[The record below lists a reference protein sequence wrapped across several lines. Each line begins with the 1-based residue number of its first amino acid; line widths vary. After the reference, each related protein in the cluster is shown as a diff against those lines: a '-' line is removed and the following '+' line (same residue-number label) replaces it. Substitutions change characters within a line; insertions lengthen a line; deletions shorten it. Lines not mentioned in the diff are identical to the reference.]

1 VSYKNLNK
9 QYQSMT
15 CFKALLCI
23 FLAVQASAVSVVLAQ
38 DKRTSGQVY
47 LSKQMQDLQAD
58 AARNPIS
65 LWQERGQALWQG
77 QCKSCHGEMVT
88 LKASAPSFPRLS
100 TDGKSL
106 INLEDQIARC
116 QQRQSGAAVAN
127 ASNTSL
133 SIDSDE
139 VLSLSVALHQVAVS
153 EPIKVA
159 APIGNAGAEVQW
171 QARLSSGEKLYQT
184 RIGRMN
190 LACMHCHDQKVGTQ
204 MRADTISQGH
214 PTGFPIYRMS
224 WQTVGTIDRRLRA
237 CYSGVQ
243 ATVPPSGSPE
253 LRDLELFLKVRANG
267 MPLDGP
273 SIRR

>member
-1 VSYKNLNK
+1 MK
-9 QYQSMT
+9 
-15 CFKALLCI
+15 CFKVLLLI
-23 FLAVQASAVSVVLAQ
+23 FLAIQASAVSVVSVALAQ
-38 DKRTSGQVY
+38 DKRTSGNVY
-47 LSKQMQDLQAD
+47 LSRQMQDLQAD
-58 AARNPIS
+58 ATRNPIT
-65 LWQERGQALWQG
+65 LWAERGQGLWQG
-77 QCKSCHGEMVT
+77 QCKSCHGELDT
-88 LKASAPSFPRLS
+88 LKRSAGSFPRLS

-116 QQRQSGAAVAN
+116 QQRKSQNSATAQAMES
-127 ASNTSL
+127 ATSL
-133 SIDSDE
+133 TTDGDE
-139 VLSLSVALHQVAVS
+139 VLSLSVALHQVALGT
-153 EPIKVA
+153 PIKVA
-159 APIGNAGAEVQW
+159 APTGNATAEAHW
-171 QARLSSGEKLYQT
+171 QERLGSGEKLYQT
-184 RIGRMN
+184 RMGRMN

-224 WQTVGTIDRRLRA
+224 WQTMGTIDRRLRA

>member
-1 VSYKNLNK
+1 
-9 QYQSMT
+9 MT

-23 FLAVQASAVSVVLAQ
+23 FLAVQANTVWAQ
-38 DKRTSGQVY
+38 NKRTSGAVY

-58 AARNPIS
+58 ASRNPIS
-65 LWQERGQALWQG
+65 LWQDRGQTLWQG
-77 QCKSCHGEMVT
+77 QCKSCHGEMDS
-88 LKASAPSFPRLS
+88 LKSSATSFPRLS
-100 TDGKSL
+100 ADGKSL
-106 INLEDQIARC
+106 LNLEDQIARC
-116 QQRQSGAAVAN
+116 QQRQSGAAAAN
-127 ASNTSL
+127 ASATSL
-133 SIDSDE
+133 TTDSDE
-139 VLSLSVALHQVAVS
+139 VLSLSVALHQVAVGAT
-153 EPIKVA
+153 IQVA
-159 APIGNAGAEVQW
+159 TPTGHASAELQW
-171 QARLSSGEKLYQT
+171 QERLSSGEKLYQT

-190 LACMHCHDQKVGTQ
+190 LACMHCHDQKVGAH

-224 WQTVGTIDRRLRA
+224 WQTMGSIDRRLRA

-243 ATVPPSGSPE
+243 ATVPPTGSPE

>member
-1 VSYKNLNK
+1 
-9 QYQSMT
+9 MT
-15 CFKALLCI
+15 CFKTLLCI
-23 FLAVQASAVSVVLAQ
+23 FLAVQASTVRAQ
-38 DKRTSGQVY
+38 DKRTSGTVY

-58 AARNPIS
+58 ASRNPIS
-65 LWQERGQALWQG
+65 LWQDRGQVLWQG
-77 QCKSCHGEMVT
+77 QCKSCHGEIDS
-88 LKASAPSFPRLS
+88 LKRSATSFPRLS
-100 TDGKSL
+100 ADGKSL

-116 QQRQSGAAVAN
+116 QQRKPGTSQAMEPAA
-127 ASNTSL
+127 SL
-133 SIDSDE
+133 STDSDE

-153 EPIKVA
+153 TPIKVA
-159 APIGNAGAEVQW
+159 APIGHASAAVQW

-190 LACMHCHDQKVGTQ
+190 LACMHCHDQKVGAH

-224 WQTVGTIDRRLRA
+224 WQTVGSIDRRLRA

>member
-1 VSYKNLNK
+1 
-9 QYQSMT
+9 MT
-15 CFKALLCI
+15 CYKGLLCI
-23 FLAVQASAVSVVLAQ
+23 FLAVQAGTVSVVLAQ
-38 DKRTSGQVY
+38 DKRTSGAVY

-58 AARNPIS
+58 ASRNPIS
-65 LWQERGQALWQG
+65 LWQDRGQALWQG
-77 QCKSCHGEMVT
+77 QCKSCHGEMAT
-88 LKASAPSFPRLS
+88 LKRSATSFPRLS

-116 QQRQSGAAVAN
+116 QQRKSQNPASAQAMEPAA
-127 ASNTSL
+127 TL
-133 SIDSDE
+133 STDSDE
-139 VLSLSVALHQVAVS
+139 VLNLSVALHQVAVGA
-153 EPIKVA
+153 PIKVA
-159 APIGNAGAEVQW
+159 APTGHASAEVQW
-171 QARLSSGEKLYQT
+171 RARFSSGEKLYQT

-190 LACMHCHDQKVGTQ
+190 LACMHCHDQKVGAH

-224 WQTVGTIDRRLRA
+224 WQTMGSIDRRLRA

-243 ATVPPSGSPE
+243 ATVPPTGSPE

>member
-1 VSYKNLNK
+1 
-9 QYQSMT
+9 MT

-23 FLAVQASAVSVVLAQ
+23 FLAAQASAVSEVLAQ
-38 DKRTSGQVY
+38 DKRTSGTVY

-58 AARNPIS
+58 TSRNPIS

-77 QCKSCHGEMVT
+77 QCKSCHGAIDS
-88 LKASAPSFPRLS
+88 LKHSATSFPRLS

-106 INLEDQIARC
+106 VNLEDQIARC
-116 QQRQSGAAVAN
+116 QQRQSGAAAAN
-127 ASNTSL
+127 ASTTTL
-133 SIDSDE
+133 STDSDE
-139 VLSLSVALHQVAVS
+139 VLSLSVVLHQIAVGT
-153 EPIKVA
+153 PIKVA
-159 APIGNAGAEVQW
+159 APNGNPVAEVQW
-171 QARLSSGEKLYQT
+171 QERLSSGEKLYQT

-190 LACMHCHDQKVGTQ
+190 LACMHCHDQKVGAQ

-224 WQTVGTIDRRLRA
+224 WQTVGSIDRRLRA

-243 ATVPPSGSPE
+243 ATVPPTGSPE
-253 LRDLELFLKVRANG
+253 LRDLELFLKVRAND

>member
-1 VSYKNLNK
+1 
-9 QYQSMT
+9 MM
-15 CFKALLCI
+15 CFKAFLCI
-23 FLAVQASAVSVVLAQ
+23 FLALQAFTTVWAQ
-38 DKRTSGQVY
+38 DKRTSGTVY

-58 AARNPIS
+58 ASRNPIS
-65 LWQERGQALWQG
+65 LWQDRGQTLWQG
-77 QCKSCHGEMVT
+77 QCKSCHGAMDS
-88 LKASAPSFPRLS
+88 LKRSAGSFPRLS

-116 QQRQSGAAVAN
+116 QQRKSNNPASAQAMEPAA
-127 ASNTSL
+127 TL
-133 SIDSDE
+133 STDNDE
-139 VLSLSVALHQVAVS
+139 VLSLSVALHQAAVGV
-153 EPIKVA
+153 PIKMA
-159 APIGNAGAEVQW
+159 APTGNATAEAQW

-190 LACMHCHDQKVGTQ
+190 LACMHCHDQKVGAQ

-253 LRDLELFLKVRANG
+253 LRDLEFFLKVRANG